1 MSLIQFLHI
10 LMARRLIVLACL
22 VTSVVVAGIVA
33 SLLPPRYTA
42 STRVLMDVI
51 KPDPVT
57 GLMVTG
63 RDPRAFIRTQIELIK
78 DYRVATDVVDRLGW
92 PSNPS
97 VIASWQAE
105 TGGVGDIRRWGAE
118 RIISGTTANTIG
130 TANIL
135 EISYE
140 APTPEAAKVIAT
152 LLREAY
158 IDANLRFTV
167 DSAGRTAEWYREQTD
182 RALAALTSA
191 ERLKT
196 RFEQE
201 NQIVMTVNGEAES
214 AKLASLQGSL
224 LAARGAQTTQEFA
237 AAQQGSTSPVV
248 DQLKIQVAQIAD
260 QLEQVAGSLG
270 VEHPTYKALVL
281 RKQLLERRLASETSS
296 ARAAGAS
303 SSNVSR
309 QSLASLEAEY
319 NAQREKVLSMKD
331 TLNELS
337 QLQRE
342 VDLRRDQYQS
352 AAAKAAELRLQS
364 NVSES
369 GLVIL
374 GDAIGGTKPSFP
386 NWTQVWGLSAGFG
399 LGLGVVLA
407 LLVELLGR
415 RVRGPEDL
423 GFAAKTPVLAVIADA
438 PKSAMRQM
446 GRDWLTRRGMALGT
460 MKPAE

>member
-1 MSLIQFLHI
+1 
-10 LMARRLIVLACL
+10 
-22 VTSVVVAGIVA
+22 
-33 SLLPPRYTA
+33 
-42 STRVLMDVI
+42 
-51 KPDPVT
+51 
-57 GLMVTG
+57 
-63 RDPRAFIRTQIELIK
+63 
-78 DYRVATDVVDRLGW
+78 
-92 PSNPS
+92 
-97 VIASWQAE
+97 
-105 TGGVGDIRRWGAE
+105 
-118 RIISGTTANTIG
+118 
-130 TANIL
+130 
-135 EISYE
+135 
-140 APTPEAAKVIAT
+140 
-152 LLREAY
+152 
-158 IDANLRFTV
+158 
-167 DSAGRTAEWYREQTD
+167 
-182 RALAALTSA
+182 
-191 ERLKT
+191 
-196 RFEQE
+196 
-201 NQIVMTVNGEAES
+201 
-214 AKLASLQGSL
+214 
-224 LAARGAQTTQEFA
+224 
-237 AAQQGSTSPVV
+237 
-248 DQLKIQVAQIAD
+248 
-260 QLEQVAGSLG
+260 
-270 VEHPTYKALVL
+270 
-281 RKQLLERRLASETSS
+281 
-296 ARAAGAS
+296 
-303 SSNVSR
+303 
-309 QSLASLEAEY
+309 LASLEAEY